1 MKALKFLARGEKVK
15 LKDLKLEK
23 KILSKLFTENPD
35 IKSFSLDIYTEPVT
49 GEHILMDNLFLT
61 DGVEEA
67 SFIKR
72 HHLITRKVSFDIVK
86 IRGLEFTKLLEKDLD
101 AIEKGIDR
109 TAFLEKIEARI
120 NRIIISLVDA
130 ETPDEWELR
139 KFIFIQDKFYD
150 VVSYLDDIKFS
161 GDKYVL
167 SYSLPDRFLQVIDE
181 AYQLLLKEKLLAKNS
196 KVAFNSVLLHKNKTQ
211 QLDWVGKQNVLVYF
225 IREITKQEN
234 NIIHCKGDKWEIAAN
249 CFTVKG
255 KKVTKSIQ
263 NDNPPK
269 DTNPNKIAVDKVIK
283 LFKKK
288 NQK

>member
-1 MKALKFLARGEKVK
+1 MKALEFLARDEQVK

-23 KILSKLFTENPD
+23 KIISKLFADLPQ
-35 IKSFSLDIYTEPVT
+35 IKSFNIDIYNDPIT
-49 GEHILMDNLFLT
+49 GEDTLIDSFALME
-61 DGVEEA
+61 GEEDD
-67 SFIKR
+67 FIKI
-72 HHLITRKVSFDIVK
+72 HHSISRKVSFDIVN
-86 IRGLEFTKLLEKDLD
+86 IRGLEFTELLEKDLE
-101 AIEKGIDR
+101 AVEKGIDR
-109 TAFLEKIEARI
+109 TAYLEKIEARI
-120 NRIIISLVDA
+120 NRIIISLVNA
-130 ETPDEWELR
+130 ETPNEWELR

-161 GDKYVL
+161 VDKYVL
-167 SYSLPDRFLQVIDE
+167 SYNLPDRFLQVMDE
-181 AYQLLLKEKLLAKNS
+181 AYEMLVKSEFITKNS

-211 QLDWVGKQNVLVYF
+211 QLDWIGIQNVLVYF
-225 IREITKQEN
+225 IREITKEEN

-255 KKVTKSIQ
+255 KKVAKTIQ

-269 DTNPNKIAVDKVIK
+269 DTNPNKIVVDKVIK

>member
-1 MKALKFLARGEKVK
+1 MKALEFLARDEQVK

-23 KILSKLFTENPD
+23 KIISKLFADLPQ
-35 IKSFSLDIYTEPVT
+35 IKSFNIDIYNDPIT
-49 GEHILMDNLFLT
+49 GEDTLIDSFALME
-61 DGVEEA
+61 GEEDD
-67 SFIKR
+67 FIKI
-72 HHLITRKVSFDIVK
+72 HHSISRKVSFDIVN
-86 IRGLEFTKLLEKDLD
+86 IRGLEFTELLEKDLE
-101 AIEKGIDR
+101 AVEKGIDR
-109 TAFLEKIEARI
+109 TAYLEKIEARI
-120 NRIIISLVDA
+120 NRIMVSLVDA
-130 ETPDEWELR
+130 ETQNEWELR

-167 SYSLPDRFLQVIDE
+167 SYNLPDRFLQVMDE
-181 AYQLLLKEKLLAKNS
+181 AYQKLLKAELLAKNS

-211 QLDWVGKQNVLVYF
+211 QLDWIGKQNVLVYF
-225 IREITKQEN
+225 IREITKEEN

-255 KKVTKSIQ
+255 KKVAKTIQ

-269 DTNPNKIAVDKVIK
+269 DSNPGKIVVDKVIK